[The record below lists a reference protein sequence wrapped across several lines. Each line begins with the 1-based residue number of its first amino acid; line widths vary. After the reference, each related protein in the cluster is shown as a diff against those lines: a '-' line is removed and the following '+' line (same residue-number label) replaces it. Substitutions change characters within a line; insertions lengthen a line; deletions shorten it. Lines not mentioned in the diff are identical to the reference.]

1 MPWLQTD
8 VGEHRLAR
16 RSAERE
22 GGTQILVAGR
32 RLLQNC
38 GDRDYTRTVVPDGDT
53 AEPAT
58 ARPWLRRVC
67 IAALFTLLTVV
78 MTWPMA
84 RVLGSRSVEHHDVF
98 FNVWRLA
105 WIQHALATSSVLFDG
120 NQFYPERQ
128 VLAYSDAM
136 LVEGLIAAPLFAAGL
151 KPLLIHN
158 LMLLGA
164 IAASGVGMFTLAR
177 YLSRSTGAAIV
188 AGLVFAFAPYR
199 FGHIMHMELQWTMW
213 IPWAFWAMQRTL
225 DTGQLRFGLL
235 TGAFLALQIGS
246 SIYYG
251 IFLAILLTVAGA
263 VQLVRVAPSQR
274 LKTIGVFAAGALVA
288 ASVAIPYSKP
298 YRDATARVGIR
309 AIPEILMHSAK
320 PSDYLLVSEGNL
332 LYGPAHAAPAELALF
347 PGYVALVLALVA
359 VVAIRPSA
367 VMFSYVIGLLLAFD
381 LSLGLNGIVY
391 PVLHEHVGVF
401 KGLRAPARASIFFLM
416 FLAALAA
423 RGCAVALR
431 PLPVMARMGAIAAIG
446 AVALLEYWV
455 VPLRLWPYPE
465 RPALYAFLARQP
477 DGIVAEFPVPRVDLL
492 PGHDARYIYMSI
504 FHWKRLVNGYSGYYP
519 PSYLARLERLATF
532 PDAGSIAQLRADGV
546 RYVIVHEGSYIRAGE
561 SAAIVTALA
570 REGLKPMTRLHDGW
584 AAATL
589 FELSSP

>member
-1 MPWLQTD
+1 
-8 VGEHRLAR
+8 
-16 RSAERE
+16 
-22 GGTQILVAGR
+22 
-32 RLLQNC
+32 
-38 GDRDYTRTVVPDGDT
+38 
-53 AEPAT
+53 
-58 ARPWLRRVC
+58 
-67 IAALFTLLTVV
+67 
-78 MTWPMA
+78 
-84 RVLGSRSVEHHDVF
+84 
-98 FNVWRLA
+98 
-105 WIQHALATSSVLFDG
+105 
-120 NQFYPERQ
+120 
-128 VLAYSDAM
+128 
-136 LVEGLIAAPLFAAGL
+136 
-151 KPLLIHN
+151 
-158 LMLLGA
+158 
-164 IAASGVGMFTLAR
+164 
-177 YLSRSTGAAIV
+177 
-188 AGLVFAFAPYR
+188 
-199 FGHIMHMELQWTMW
+199 
-213 IPWAFWAMQRTL
+213 
-225 DTGQLRFGLL
+225 
-235 TGAFLALQIGS
+235 
-246 SIYYG
+246 
-251 IFLAILLTVAGA
+251 
-263 VQLVRVAPSQR
+263 
-274 LKTIGVFAAGALVA
+274 
-288 ASVAIPYSKP
+288 
-298 YRDATARVGIR
+298 
-309 AIPEILMHSAK
+309 MHSAK

-332 LYGPAHAAPAELALF
+332 LYGPAHAAPPELALF

-391 PVLHEHVGVF
+391 PVLHEHVFVF

-519 PSYLARLERLATF
+519 PSYLARMERLATF
-532 PDAGSIAQLRADGV
+532 PDAGSLAQLRADGV

>member
-1 MPWLQTD
+1 MSGSTGLPAGAQ
-8 VGEHRLAR
+8 
-16 RSAERE
+16 SAKA
-22 GGTQILVAGR
+22 GLKILVAGR

-38 GDRDYTRTVVPDGDT
+38 GDRGYTRTVVPDGDT

-105 WIQHALATSSVLFDG
+105 WIEHALATSSALFDG

-177 YLSRSTGAAIV
+177 HLSRSTGAAIV

-225 DTGQLRFGLL
+225 ETGRLRFGLL

-298 YRDATARVGIR
+298 YRDATGRVGIR

-332 LYGPAHAAPAELALF
+332 LYGPAHAAPPELALF

-519 PSYLARLERLATF
+519 PSYLARMERLATF

>member
-1 MPWLQTD
+1 MDSDECRAIADSSISHW
-8 VGEHRLAR
+8 AR
-16 RSAERE
+16 
-22 GGTQILVAGR
+22 G
-32 RLLQNC
+32 LQNR
-38 GDRDYTRTVVPDGDT
+38 GNRDYTRIVVPDGDT
-53 AEPAT
+53 AEPGT

-105 WIQHALATSSVLFDG
+105 WVQHALATPSTLFDG
-120 NQFYPERQ
+120 NQFYPEQQ

-151 KPLLIHN
+151 RPLLVHN

-164 IAASGVGMFTLAR
+164 LAASGVGMFTLAR
-177 YLSRSTGAAIV
+177 HLSRSTGAAIV

-213 IPWAFWAMQRTL
+213 IPWAFWAMERTL
-225 DTGQLRFGLL
+225 DTGRLRFGLL

-263 VQLVRVAPSQR
+263 VQLVRAAPSQR

-288 ASVAIPYSKP
+288 ASVAVPYSKP
-298 YRDATARVGIR
+298 YREATGRVGLR
-309 AIPEILMHSAK
+309 SIPEILMHSAK
-320 PSDYLLVSEGNL
+320 PSDYLRVSEGNF
-332 LYGPAHAAPAELALF
+332 LYGPAHAGPPELALF
-347 PGYVALVLALVA
+347 PGYVPLVLALVA

-391 PVLHEHVGVF
+391 PVLHEHMGVF

-423 RGCAVALR
+423 RGCAVLLR
-431 PLPVMARMGAIAAIG
+431 PLAVVAQIGAIITIG
-446 AVALLEYWV
+446 AAALLEYWV
-455 VPLRLWPYPE
+455 VPLRLWPYPD
-465 RPALYAFLARQP
+465 RPALYSFLARQP
-477 DGIVAEFPVPRVDLL
+477 DGIVAEFPVPRIDLL
-492 PGHDARYIYMSI
+492 PGHEPRYVYMSI

-519 PSYLARLERLATF
+519 PSYIARMERLATF

-561 SAAIVTALA
+561 SAGIVTALE
-570 REGLKPMTRLHDGW
+570 REGLKPMTRLYDGW

>member
-225 DTGQLRFGLL
+225 ETGRLRFGLL

-298 YRDATARVGIR
+298 YRDATGRVGIR

-332 LYGPAHAAPAELALF
+332 LYGPAHAAPPELALF

-519 PSYLARLERLATF
+519 PSYLARMERLATF

>member
-1 MPWLQTD
+1 
-8 VGEHRLAR
+8 
-16 RSAERE
+16 
-22 GGTQILVAGR
+22 
-32 RLLQNC
+32 
-38 GDRDYTRTVVPDGDT
+38 
-53 AEPAT
+53 
-58 ARPWLRRVC
+58 VC

-225 DTGQLRFGLL
+225 ETGRLRFGLL

-298 YRDATARVGIR
+298 YRDATGRVGIR

>member
-67 IAALFTLLTVV
+67 IAALFSLLTVV

-225 DTGQLRFGLL
+225 ETGRLRFGLL

-274 LKTIGVFAAGALVA
+274 LKTIGGLAAGALVA

-298 YRDATARVGIR
+298 YRDATGRVGIR

>member
-225 DTGQLRFGLL
+225 ETGRLRFGLL

-263 VQLVRVAPSQR
+263 VQLVRAAPSQR

-298 YRDATARVGIR
+298 YRDATGRVGIR

-532 PDAGSIAQLRADGV
+532 PDAGSLAQLRADGV

>member
-213 IPWAFWAMQRTL
+213 IPWAFWAMQRAL
-225 DTGQLRFGLL
+225 ETGRLRFGLL

-274 LKTIGVFAAGALVA
+274 LKTLGVFAAGALVA

-298 YRDATARVGIR
+298 YRDATGRVGIR

>member
-1 MPWLQTD
+1 MSGSTGLPAGAQ
-8 VGEHRLAR
+8 
-16 RSAERE
+16 SAKA
-22 GGTQILVAGR
+22 GLKILVAGR

-38 GDRDYTRTVVPDGDT
+38 GDRGYTRTVVPDGDT

-105 WIQHALATSSVLFDG
+105 WIQHALATSSALFDG

-177 YLSRSTGAAIV
+177 HLSRSTGAAIV

-225 DTGQLRFGLL
+225 ETGRLRFGLL

-263 VQLVRVAPSQR
+263 VQLVSVAPSQR

-298 YRDATARVGIR
+298 YRDATGRVGIR

-332 LYGPAHAAPAELALF
+332 LYGPAHAAPPELALF

-431 PLPVMARMGAIAAIG
+431 PLPVMARMGALAAIG